1 MPDIY
6 LIINKDDFDE
16 YIILKTYREMSDY
29 LNEYYNIKNSHM
41 YYQRILSSEGRL
53 IIDNIIIIHIIL

>member
-16 YIILKTYREMSDY
+16 YIILKTYREISDY

-41 YYQRILSSEGRL
+41 YYQRILSSEGQL